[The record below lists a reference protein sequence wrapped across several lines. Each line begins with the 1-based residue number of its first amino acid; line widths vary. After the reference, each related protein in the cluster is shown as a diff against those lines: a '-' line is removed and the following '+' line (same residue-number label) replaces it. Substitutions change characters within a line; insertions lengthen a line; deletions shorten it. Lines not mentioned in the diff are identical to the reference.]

1 MSYNPITDF
10 LALLRTTA
18 GGVRSERMP
27 GLDFVVS
34 ALARAGMITLYVGQ
48 TEPVV
53 NQAATAWFVPASP
66 SWVAEGVLFLW
77 NVDAGKYQVAT
88 PALWTAFF
96 SFVVSGYS
104 FQSAPDAVNNVLVGT
119 SLLAIERVAPT
130 ATSIILPN
138 LGAQRLQTGALKI
151 ADYSTDV
158 VNHTITVSTADGS
171 TIMQRANLLL
181 YSAADQLAGVELEPC
196 PELNS
201 WIIAP

>member
-48 TEPVV
+48 TEPVA
-53 NQAATAWFVPASP
+53 NQATTAWFVPASP

-77 NVDAGKYQVAT
+77 NVDAGEYQVAT

-96 SFVVSGYS
+96 SFIISGYS

-119 SLLAIERVAPT
+119 SLLAIERVAPA
-130 ATSIILPN
+130 ATSIILPS

-151 ADYSTDV
+151 ADYSTGV

-171 TIMQRANLLL
+171 TIMQRASLLL
-181 YSAADQLAGVELEPC
+181 YSTADQLAGVELEPC